1 MIYYKHGTAKSRKNN
16 IKEVNMLEYAQLLI
30 LTDLVKNYF
39 DGDQLEKDLI
49 LLNLELMKKEK
60 ILETINKVRKY
71 DTNLN

>member
-1 MIYYKHGTAKSRKNN
+1 
-16 IKEVNMLEYAQLLI
+16 MLEYAQLLI